1 MENLQSLTDGQKKAI
16 GTGWTKFLK
25 DLVPLVTTLIGALLA
40 GLLGGDSSV
49 GSAVGAVA
57 GIKLGGVVNV

>member
-1 MENLQSLTDGQKKAI
+1 MADMQSLTDSQKKAI
-16 GTGWTKFLK
+16 GSGWTKFLR

-57 GIKLGGVVNV
+57 GIKIGGFVNV